1 MKQDDILYHHGVK
14 GMKWGIRKASRQT
27 RRADRKDY
35 RRRKRANPSAK
46 KAYNKSIKKN
56 IKTKYTDIQEM
67 STKDLQERV
76 NRMNLE
82 RQYASLLK
90 TQKQAVSKGKV
101 ETKKLL
107 NRINEQTNTLNKT
120 KKSVTKLVGI

>member
-1 MKQDDILYHHGVK
+1 MEQDDILYHHGVK
-14 GMKWGIRKASRQT
+14 GMKWGVRKAARQT

-46 KAYNKSIKKN
+46 KTYNKNVKKR
-56 IKTKYTDIQEM
+56 IKTKYTDIQEL
-67 STKDLQERV
+67 STKELQDRV

-90 TQKQAVSKGKV
+90 TQRQAVSKGKV
-101 ETKKLL
+101 ETKKLI
-107 NRINEQTNTLNKT
+107 NRINEQANTLNKT
-120 KKSVTKLVGI
+120 KKTVSKLAMI